1 MRDGR
6 LELENS
12 RPSNGRVIRESCAT
26 LSDNE
31 VNRPVELF
39 GDSNLAILNFG
50 SGVGKTS
57 EEDSGQSIGDA
68 VESESDII
76 TGLGCSRGECD
87 GGEGFDRESWVRFG
101 ASGDECGG

>member
-1 MRDGR
+1 MRDGC

-12 RPSNGRVIRESCAT
+12 GPSNGRVVRKRCAT
-26 LSDNE
+26 LSDNK

-39 GDSNLAILNFG
+39 GDSNLAILDFG

-76 TGLGCSRGECD
+76 TGLGRG
-87 GGEGFDRESWVRFG
+87 R
-101 ASGDECGG
+101 